1 MNIQI
6 TSRKFRAKESLKEQ
20 VKSELKSLEK
30 IYDDILD
37 ANVIL
42 SYTHPKDSI
51 KTVEIQL
58 QIPGKVLTASESSDD
73 FRKSLSAVV
82 NKLERQLI
90 KHKTKRMAKVKQ

>member
-6 TSRKFRAKESLKEQ
+6 TSRKFRAKESLKDQ

-58 QIPGKVLTASESSDD
+58 QIPGKVLTASETSDD
-73 FRKSLSAVV
+73 FRKSLSAAVG
-82 NKLERQLI
+82 KLERQLI

>member
-58 QIPGKVLTASESSDD
+58 QIPGKILTASESTDD
-73 FRKSLSAVV
+73 FRKSLTAVV

-90 KHKTKRMAKVKQ
+90 KHKTKKMAKVKQ

>member
-20 VKSELKSLEK
+20 VKSELKSLQK
-30 IYDDILD
+30 VYDDILD

-42 SYTHPKDSI
+42 SYTHLKDSI

-73 FRKSLSAVV
+73 FRKSLNAVI

-90 KHKTKRMAKVKQ
+90 KHKTKKMAKVKQ

>member
-82 NKLERQLI
+82 GKLERQLI